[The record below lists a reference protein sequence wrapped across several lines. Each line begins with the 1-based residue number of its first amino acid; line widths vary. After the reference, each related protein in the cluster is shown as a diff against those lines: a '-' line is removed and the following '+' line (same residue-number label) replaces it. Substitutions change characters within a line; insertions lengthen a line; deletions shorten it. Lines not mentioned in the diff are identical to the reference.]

1 MEAAHVP
8 WRPLGRLLV
17 EQGLLSEDELERA
30 LEEQASTGGRLGETL
45 IELGFVSH
53 PAMSR
58 ALAGQ
63 YGIELTTETGFG
75 TGLRSEIERRH
86 DRDREGE
93 LVTRPE
99 IADPVRALA
108 FVPEPH
114 PVAAENFHFAQLE
127 EQWAKLAA
135 AEERLAEAER
145 ELTALCRLAAHR
157 REQAVR
163 FVNRLR
169 KRDRRLVE
177 LSRIERTEL
186 ARSAEAAPSPPDA
199 GAACGHLVY
208 AQLADRYVLVERD
221 GEPPEPEAILALPEL
236 GAVRV
241 RVGRVGGSPFP
252 GDGRPCVFAQH
263 VSQPPI
269 E

>member
-1 MEAAHVP
+1 VEAAHVP

-53 PAMSR
+53 PALSR

-86 DRDREGE
+86 DRDRGGE
-93 LVTRPE
+93 LVPRVE

-145 ELTALCRLAAHR
+145 ELTALRRLAAHR

-163 FVNRLR
+163 LVNRLR
-169 KRDRRLVE
+169 KRDRRL
-177 LSRIERTEL
+177 
-186 ARSAEAAPSPPDA
+186 EAAPSQPDA
-199 GAACGHLVY
+199 GAARGHLVY

-236 GAVRV
+236 GAVRL